1 MAWSQAA
8 VPSSTGRTSQ
18 VTLAPAL
25 RKLTLIIHVSSSVGW
40 LGAIGAFLAVAIT
53 GLTTRDSSLVRSA
66 YQGMN
71 SIGWFVL
78 VPISFASL
86 LSGLIQALG
95 TPWGL
100 FRHYWVIFKLLINV
114 LANAVLLAY
123 MVELSSTV
131 SMLSRMDAGQLRS
144 SSPVLHASA
153 ALLLLLV
160 AVVLSIYKPRGVT
173 PYGWRKQQER
183 RARARQ
189 RRSYERG
196 VPNGDPLTGRSSRRL
211 EQH

>member
-1 MAWSQAA
+1 
-8 VPSSTGRTSQ
+8 

-25 RKLTLIIHVSSSVGW
+25 RKLTLTIHVSSSVGW

-53 GLTTRDSSLVRSA
+53 GLTARDSSLVYSA
-66 YQGMN
+66 YQAMDR
-71 SIGWFVL
+71 IGWFVL
-78 VPISFASL
+78 VPLSFASL

-123 MVELSSTV
+123 MFELSSAL
-131 SMLSRMDAGQLRS
+131 SMLSRMDADQLRS
-144 SSPVLHASA
+144 TSPVLHATA

-183 RARARQ
+183 RVRARQ
-189 RRSYERG
+189 QTTRQESA
-196 VPNGDPLTGRSSRRL
+196 LWS
-211 EQH
+211 

>member
-1 MAWSQAA
+1 M
-8 VPSSTGRTSQ
+8 
-18 VTLAPAL
+18 TLAPAL
-25 RKLTLIIHVSSSVGW
+25 SKLTLTIHVSASVGW
-40 LGAIGAFLAVAIT
+40 LGAIAAFLAVAIT
-53 GLTTRDSSLVRSA
+53 GLTTRDSSMVRAA
-66 YQGMN
+66 YQGMDW
-71 SIGWFVL
+71 IGWFVL
-78 VPISFASL
+78 VPLSFASL

-123 MVELSSTV
+123 MFELSAAV
-131 SMLSRMDAGQLRS
+131 SMLARMDAGQLRS
-144 SSPVLHASA
+144 TSPVLHASA

-183 RARARQ
+183 RVRARQ
-189 RRSYERG
+189 QMRRQES
-196 VPNGDPLTGRSSRRL
+196 PLPP
-211 EQH
+211 